1 MVAPGPVARG
11 RRPVS
16 PRSKP
21 VSPRSKPSAAAIEAL
36 VRSIEAKEAAA
47 SGIGPEP
54 TAAPDPTTAEAAPAA
69 TKPLKPSK
77 PAEWSL
83 PPRPVAQRPVSAI
96 AGPGPIPGLIDRQR
110 WEGLIAHEAQ
120 RQSRYG
126 QSTAIVVAE
135 LDGLDELVDRLGPAA
150 INRLVPPCATL
161 LISLAR
167 ASDRAARLATG
178 RFGLLLLE
186 TDVAGAER
194 YATRATAAAGQWL
207 SESRWDVR
215 LLVGWTATT
224 DPDDLRRGLR
234 TAEDHLR
241 TRRER
246 GA

>member
-1 MVAPGPVARG
+1 
-11 RRPVS
+11 VS
-16 PRSKP
+16 PS
-21 VSPRSKPSAAAIEAL
+21 SKPSAAAVEAL

-47 SGIGPEP
+47 SGVEPEVSATADTP

-150 INRLVPPCATL
+150 INRRVPPCATL

-178 RFGLLLLE
+178 RFGVLPLE

-194 YATRATAAAGQWL
+194 YATRATAAAGRWL

-241 TRRER
+241 AHRER